1 MRVTIHHIVQ
11 TELTNLTIIGTSI
24 VQAAIDLTVVNTSL
38 SILTLTVDK
47 VIITIVTATLLQIEK
62 PYTCIGWTV

>member
-47 VIITIVTATLLQIEK
+47 VIITIVTATLLQIGK

>member
-1 MRVTIHHIVQ
+1 MTIHYVVQ

-47 VIITIVTATLLQIEK
+47 VEHRATEHHDRIQS
-62 PYTCIGWTV
+62 

>member
-47 VIITIVTATLLQIEK
+47 VIIPIVTATLLQIEK
-62 PYTCIGWTV
+62 PYTCIRWTV

>member
-47 VIITIVTATLLQIEK
+47 VIIPIVTATLLQIEK
-62 PYTCIGWTV
+62 PYNCIGWTV